1 MSKTSPTA
9 NEVEAFP
16 DPKLGSAQYTGDAS
30 RHRDADSIRR
40 YFGFPAWDRERHD
53 DHPMVIPNCI
63 DHTMEPGPREVGGGT
78 DLLCR
83 GKPGSG
89 KSTFARYIATRLME
103 VNSEKVV
110 WRGST
115 VRSEWLP
122 LAPWTRV
129 CLPRGVTVTARLDP
143 KDPTK
148 ESIYLDIDH
157 LGQIVREIVRYDDPV
172 QLNRDLLKPGQFHVV
187 YPDPKMRGCQAV
199 YEEAGEKT
207 YEPPRG
213 RELFSPE
220 DPANHW
226 WFAWFLARVEH
237 GPHHWTTWIC
247 DEIGDIM
254 PQSAQKDSFG
264 TYQKVELAKDT
275 WVDARKHHLTVY
287 AFGHSEKDIH
297 QMIRH
302 KIRWRVQMPGQANPT
317 SASKVVGFDAVPM
330 DFDITSSMPLGE
342 ALMYTE
348 TNFDRFR
355 FADLSGGPDYN
366 LKLQLGGA
374 A

>member
-1 MSKTSPTA
+1 MSTQTPPEQVAS
-9 NEVEAFP
+9 FP
-16 DPKLGSAQYTGDAS
+16 DPHLESAQYTGDQS
-30 RHRDADSIRR
+30 RHSDAASIRR
-40 YFGFPAWDRERHD
+40 YYRFPRWDRDRHAD
-53 DHPMVIPNCI
+53 YPMVIPNCI
-63 DHTMEPGPREVGGGT
+63 EHTMEPGPREVAGGT

-89 KSTFARYIATRLME
+89 KSTLACYFAARLME
-103 VNSEKVV
+103 VNNEKVV

-115 VRSEWLP
+115 SRSEWLP
-122 LAPWTRV
+122 LAPWTRL
-129 CLPRGVTVTARLDP
+129 CLPRGVDIRVRLEP

-148 ESIYLDIDH
+148 EAVNLNVSDLE
-157 LGQIVREIVRYDDPV
+157 GIVREVVRYDNPV
-172 QLNRDLLKPGQFHVV
+172 QLNRELLKEGQFHVV
-187 YPDPKMRGCQAV
+187 YPDPEMRGCQAV
-199 YEEAGEKT
+199 YEDASEKT

-213 RELFSPE
+213 RDLFSPE

-226 WFAWFLARVEH
+226 WFAWFLARIEH

-254 PQSAQKDSFG
+254 PQSAQKDRFG
-264 TYQKVELAKDT
+264 TYQKVELTKDT
-275 WVDARKHHLTVY
+275 WVDARKLHLSIF

-317 SASKVVGFDAVPM
+317 TASKVVGFDTVPLEY
-330 DFDITSSMPLGE
+330 DVTSSMPLGE

-348 TNFDRFR
+348 TNFDPFK

-366 LKLQLGGA
+366 LKLQLGGLA
-374 A
+374 